1 MAPESATAMSSDETN
16 TRGMSV
22 AALTGGILATACAP
36 ILVKWAGVPGPA
48 SALYRLLFAALVIV
62 PLWLVRRPAW
72 PVQRDVIWAAVA
84 GALLAANFAFL
95 NSALML
101 TTAAEATLIA
111 GSAPLWV
118 GVGSLLI
125 FRHRLPVRYWGGL
138 AMALVGMT
146 VVLGGSALWPPKLG
160 PGESLAMGTSFCYAA
175 YVLTISR
182 VRTRLDTL
190 SIAAVGS
197 LSGVAMLFALARG
210 LGVPLTG
217 YDART
222 WAALLTLGLVSH
234 VGGLLGIGFALGRL
248 PATMVS
254 VALLGIPV
262 LAALLAI
269 PLLSEPLD
277 LGIIIGGILVLG
289 GIGLATRR

>member
-1 MAPESATAMSSDETN
+1 MAPASATEMFSDETD
-16 TRGMSV
+16 THWMSV
-22 AALTGGILATACAP
+22 AALIGGILVTACAP
-36 ILVKWAGVPGPA
+36 ILVRWAGVPGPA

-62 PLWLVRRPAW
+62 PLWLVRRRAW
-72 PVQRDVIWAAVA
+72 PGQRDMVWTSVA
-84 GALLAANFAFL
+84 GILLAANFAFL
-95 NSALML
+95 NSALLL
-101 TTAAEATLIA
+101 TTAATATLIA

-118 GVGSLLI
+118 GIGSLLI
-125 FRHRLPVRYWGGL
+125 FRQRLPVRYWSGL
-138 AMALVGMT
+138 TMALAGMT

-160 PGESLAMGTSFCYAA
+160 LGESLAMGTSFCYAA
-175 YVLTISR
+175 YLLTISR

-197 LSGVAMLFALARG
+197 LSGVATLLALVLG
-210 LGVPLTG
+210 LSVPLTG

-248 PATMVS
+248 PATTVS

-262 LAALLAI
+262 LAALLAV
-269 PLLSEPLD
+269 PLLDEPLD
-277 LGIIIGGILVLG
+277 LGIIIGGILILG

>member
-1 MAPESATAMSSDETN
+1 MAPESATAMSSDETD

-22 AALTGGILATACAP
+22 AALAESILVTACAP
-36 ILVKWAGVPGPA
+36 ILVRWAGVPGPA
-48 SALYRLLFAALVIV
+48 SAFYRLLFAGLVIV
-62 PLWLVRRPAW
+62 PLWLVRQPDW
-72 PVQRDVIWAAVA
+72 PVQRDVVWAAVA

-118 GVGSLLI
+118 GVSSLLI
-125 FRHRLPVRYWGGL
+125 FRQRLPVRYWGGL

-146 VVLGGSALWPPKLG
+146 VVLGGSALWPPMLG
-160 PGESLAMGTSFCYAA
+160 LGESLAMGTSLCYAA
-175 YVLTISR
+175 YLLTISR
-182 VRTRLDTL
+182 IRTRLDTL

-197 LSGVAMLFALARG
+197 LSGEATLLALALG

-217 YDART
+217 YDAQA
-222 WAALLTLGLVSH
+222 WAALLGPGIVSH

-248 PATMVS
+248 PATTVS
-254 VALLGIPV
+254 VALLDIPV
-262 LAALLAI
+262 LTALLAV
-269 PLLSEPLD
+269 PLLGEPLD
-277 LGIIIGGILVLG
+277 QGIVIGGMLILG

>member
-1 MAPESATAMSSDETN
+1 VAPESATAMFSDETN

-22 AALTGGILATACAP
+22 AALTGGILVTACAP
-36 ILVKWAGVPGPA
+36 ILVKWAGVPGLA
-48 SALYRLLFAALVIV
+48 SALYRLLFAALVIM
-62 PLWLVRRPAW
+62 PLWLVRRRGW
-72 PVQRDVIWAAVA
+72 PTPSAVVWAAVG

-101 TTAAEATLIA
+101 TTAATATLIA

-125 FRHRLPVRYWGGL
+125 FQQRLPARYWGGL
-138 AMALVGMT
+138 AVALVGMT

-160 PGESLAMGTSFCYAA
+160 LGESLAMATSVCYAA
-175 YVLTISR
+175 YLLTISR
-182 VRTRLDTL
+182 IRICLDTL

-197 LSGVAMLFALARG
+197 LSGVATLLALALG
-210 LGVPLTG
+210 LGVPLAG

-222 WAALLTLGLVSH
+222 WAALLGLGLVSH

-248 PATMVS
+248 PATTVS

-262 LAALLAI
+262 LAALLAV
-269 PLLSEPLD
+269 PLLGEPL
-277 LGIIIGGILVLG
+277 GQGFIIGGMLILG